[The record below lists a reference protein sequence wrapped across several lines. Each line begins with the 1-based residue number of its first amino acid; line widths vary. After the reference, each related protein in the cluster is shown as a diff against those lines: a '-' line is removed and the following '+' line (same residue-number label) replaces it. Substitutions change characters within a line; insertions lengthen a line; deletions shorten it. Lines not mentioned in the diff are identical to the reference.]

1 MLVCKCCVVI
11 KGFAYCWQCV
21 EKPMNNIETVGSSGS
36 DKDLTDTE
44 GSAGTRTSE
53 IMGPDNL
60 YRVQAQA
67 APPVNLVL
75 RMR

>member
-1 MLVCKCCVVI
+1 
-11 KGFAYCWQCV
+11 
-21 EKPMNNIETVGSSGS
+21 MNNIETVGSSGS

-60 YRVQAQA
+60 YRAQAQTV
-67 APPVNLVL
+67 PPVNLVL

>member
-1 MLVCKCCVVI
+1 
-11 KGFAYCWQCV
+11 
-21 EKPMNNIETVGSSGS
+21 MNNIETVGSSGS

-60 YRVQAQA
+60 YRAQAQA
-67 APPVNLVL
+67 QAIPPVNLVL